1 MLWTVRCIGEQM
13 PFMFK
18 TVKIT
23 IYFKSF
29 TLKADYLPAEPQG
42 KPFKIYSMYKKWK
55 LNM

>member
-1 MLWTVRCIGEQM
+1 M